1 MKWSL
6 AKFVLL
12 LTAAAVAV
20 GPVRGQKY
28 RDELQRD
35 GVQPAKITLHSCE
48 RAFKHAPFAHIV
60 LEERAFEADHWH
72 RGQARP
78 MVHEAD

>member
-1 MKWSL
+1 MGEMKWSL

-35 GVQPAKITLHSCE
+35 GVQSGE
-48 RAFKHAPFAHIV
+48 DYFA
-60 LEERAFEADHWH
+60 
-72 RGQARP
+72 
-78 MVHEAD
+78 